1 MDISIQEAKRALVS
15 NRNIRLID
23 VRTPEEYRKGCIAGS
38 INVPLAN
45 ISSYNGD
52 KNTQIFV
59 YCLSGGRSSKAKQAL
74 IAAGYTK
81 VTNIGGIS
89 GWSLTYPR

>member
-1 MDISIQEAKRALVS
+1 MDISIQEAQRALAS
-15 NRNIRLID
+15 NRSIRLID
-23 VRTPEEYRKGCIAGS
+23 VRTPEEYRQGCIAGS
-38 INVPLAN
+38 INVPLAT
-45 ISSYNGD
+45 ISSYRGD

-59 YCLSGGRSSKAKQAL
+59 YCQGGGRSIKAKQAL

-89 GWSLTYPR
+89 GWPLTRPY

>member
-1 MDISIQEAKRALVS
+1 MDISIQEAKRALAS

-23 VRTPEEYRKGCIAGS
+23 VRTPEEYRQGCIAGS
-38 INVPLAN
+38 VNVPLAG

-52 KNTQIFV
+52 KNAQIFV
-59 YCLSGGRSSKAKQAL
+59 YCQSGGRSSKAKQAL

-89 GWSLTYPR
+89 GWALTRPY